1 MRLLSGPVW
10 LQVAAVLLRGYC
22 GSSFLHSLRYFYT
35 AVSEPGQGLPQFI
48 TVGFVDDQLFLQ
60 YDSSTREAL
69 PRASWMKKVEEDR
82 AGYWVR
88 ETHNLQGTQRVFKKK
103 LENVRDRYNQSGGF
117 HSLQLM
123 YGCELTKDG
132 WKGGYWQY
140 GYDGRDYI
148 SLDLET
154 LTWTAADA
162 AAQLTKNKFEAEYNA
177 AYMVTYH
184 KKICTEWL
192 WRYLDYGKEDLLRT
206 KPPVVKVTHKADYD
220 GMETLVCRAH
230 GFYPKE
236 IDAVWMKDGEVWEEG
251 TFHGIIAPN
260 SDGTYHALLGIKINP
275 KDRHRYRCHVE
286 HDGLKEPLEVP
297 WEEPASNIA
306 LILGY
311 VLGAILLIAAG
322 IAGIVLYRKWQAGY
336 REAPTSD

>member
-103 LENVRDRYNQSGGF
+103 LENVRDRYNQSG
-117 HSLQLM
+117 
-123 YGCELTKDG
+123 E
-132 WKGGYWQY
+132 
-140 GYDGRDYI
+140 
-148 SLDLET
+148 
-154 LTWTAADA
+154 
-162 AAQLTKNKFEAEYNA
+162 
-177 AYMVTYH
+177 
-184 KKICTEWL
+184 
-192 WRYLDYGKEDLLRT
+192 
-206 KPPVVKVTHKADYD
+206 PPVVKVTHKADYD